1 MEYGV
6 LKARI
11 IKGYREDEDGKS
23 PHYQVVLE
31 ELVNKQENLFRKW
44 KSPVNVKSKVGS
56 GPESELLYF
65 IDSNLL
71 KQARA
76 HQARAELWQ
85 RKLAALSALPEGF
98 HPNPAESK
106 NRDLALDYVRERYF
120 ERDEMNTMPATS
132 PGAWDDLQDYIDFY
146 LRRAVEAGDAVTAY
160 VFGACFRAG
169 GFPIGVHDVHM
180 NQGNSGPYAP
190 DNGPYQDGGLILT
203 SRHSSTAVGIFLA
216 FQGQSFNTDDHG
228 HPIDGSAPGQGP
240 G

>member
-180 NQGNSGPYAP
+180 NQGNSGPYAH

-216 FQGQSFNTDDHG
+216 FQGQSFNTDDNG